1 MFLIKM
7 KKYLLHIIFFLTVIS
22 TQGQT
27 QPAQNIKT
35 HEAGT
40 PLILEFKDLSNPTAL
55 YCSNSYSNTLVSPET
70 KDGIVSYVIP
80 KFILKKTGWLYWQ
93 LTKEHQNTQGKIKIT
108 PVNITD
114 KIETYLGPPSIQ
126 VGFDEKSM
134 LAAIP
139 LDSLNNPLA
148 PETPV
153 DVKKSL
159 DGTSKITEIKTDG
172 LFAYKYIYGSTKA
185 GRALITTECLNLTS
199 KELSLEILPGAS
211 VDFSIYYDRIH
222 EYADG
227 NQITHFY
234 TSIITDRYGNRVAD
248 GTLVNF
254 NILNKKGFLLQAQGV
269 TIRGIATCQMVHP
282 DHEEQWKVHAFVDKF
297 SQSDYIE
304 VRYTKAL
311 KDFNIAYTPTDKEI
325 IVGPFKSFMGQ
336 ILPDGLLVKFK
347 LYHQNKIVK
356 SLTVQSEKGHAF
368 FKLKNLLEPHKTY
381 TVTVEAAEIFKEIKI
396 KN

>member
-7 KKYLLHIIFFLTVIS
+7 TKYLLHIILFLSIVSI
-22 TQGQT
+22 QGQT
-27 QPAQNIKT
+27 QPARTIKT

-40 PLILEFKDLSNPTAL
+40 PLILKFKNLSNPTAL

-70 KDGIVSYVIP
+70 KNGIVSYSIP
-80 KFILKKTGWLYWQ
+80 KFITKKTGWLYWQ
-93 LTKEHQNTQGKIKIT
+93 LTKEHKNTQGKVKIT

-134 LAAIP
+134 ITAIP

-159 DGTSKITEIKTDG
+159 NGISKTTEIKTDG

-199 KELSLEILPGAS
+199 KELSLEILPGTS

-227 NQITHFY
+227 NQITDFY
-234 TSIITDRYGNRVAD
+234 TSIIKDKYGNRVAD

-269 TIRGIATCQMVHP
+269 TIRGIATFQMVHP
-282 DHEEQWKVHAFVDKF
+282 DHQELWKVHGFVDKF

-311 KDFNIAYTPTDKEI
+311 KDFNIRYNSATKE
-325 IVGPFKSFMGQ
+325 VMAGPFRSFMNQ

-356 SLTVQSEKGHAF
+356 SVTVQSEKGLAS
-368 FKLKNLLEPHKTY
+368 FKLKNLIEPHKTY
-381 TVTVEAAEIFKEIKI
+381 KVTVEAAEIFKEIKI